1 MLCSFIRL
9 VRTVEHRVG
18 RAIRSAADW
27 IGRRLR
33 TLWSEHL
40 DRVTHNAAYAAATAA
55 VLSGVLGLIPLR
67 DVLGT
72 VLAAA
77 LGVWLKG
84 GRHFGTSGD
93 SMTRWDEP
101 WDIA

>member
-1 MLCSFIRL
+1 MK
-9 VRTVEHRVG
+9 VRTINHRVR
-18 RAIRSAADW
+18 RAIRAAADW

-33 TLWSEHL
+33 SLWSEHL
-40 DRVTHNAAYAAATAA
+40 DKVTHNAAYAAATAT

-77 LGVWLKG
+77 LGVWLQG
-84 GRHFGTSGD
+84 GRHFGTSGN
-93 SMTRWDEP
+93 SMTRWDDP
-101 WDIA
+101 YDLA